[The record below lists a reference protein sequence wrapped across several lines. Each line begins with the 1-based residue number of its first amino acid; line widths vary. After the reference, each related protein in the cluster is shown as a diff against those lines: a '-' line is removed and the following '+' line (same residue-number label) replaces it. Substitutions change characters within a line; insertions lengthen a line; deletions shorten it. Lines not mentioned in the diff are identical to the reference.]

1 MVTSWRS
8 SRRSPEGSRLYLS
21 EQPVDLTT
29 LIAAVQS
36 PERGGIACFL
46 GTVRN
51 HHGGRDVVRLE
62 YSAYAPMVEAECA
75 RIVAEAESRWNVAV
89 SLRHRIGR
97 LEVGDAAV
105 AVVAASA
112 HRDEAFIACRHVI
125 EELKRRVPIW
135 KREYFA
141 DGSVEWVAAAGKWGS
156 GEVGTQETEGH
167 LVGRTSE

>member
-1 MVTSWRS
+1 M
-8 SRRSPEGSRLYLS
+8 YLS
-21 EQPVDLTT
+21 RDPVDLAA
-29 LIAAVQS
+29 LIAVVES
-36 PERGGIACFL
+36 PERGGIACFV

-51 HHGGRDVVRLE
+51 HHGGREVLRLE
-62 YSAYAPMVEAECA
+62 YSAYEPMVEAECR

-89 SLRHRIGR
+89 SVHHRIGR

-141 DGSVEWVAAAGKWGS
+141 DGTVEWVGGAGAELARQTS
-156 GEVGTQETEGH
+156 AETQ
-167 LVGRTSE
+167 